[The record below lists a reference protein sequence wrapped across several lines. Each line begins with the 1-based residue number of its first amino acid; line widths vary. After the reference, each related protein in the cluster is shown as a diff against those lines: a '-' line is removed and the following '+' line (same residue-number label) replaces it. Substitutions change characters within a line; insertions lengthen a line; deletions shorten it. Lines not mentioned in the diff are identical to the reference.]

1 MEPSVI
7 DDIAEIRKIDKNNM
21 LSYLEN
27 IAEHYKRA
35 KKSSDSI
42 SINYPTPSNIII
54 AGMGGSAIGGEI
66 LQNWAKDKINI
77 SLEVVRD
84 YALPVYAN
92 SKSLV
97 LVLSYSGETEE
108 SLSVFLDALTK
119 GCMIYCISSGGNL
132 IKHAKRLGVPH
143 LKVPPGMPP
152 RAALPYMLTP
162 LLLLIEKFGLI
173 TEVSEELVEAIKIL
187 KQISKNNLPE
197 IPASKNQ
204 SKKIAIGIS
213 NTVPIIYAFGIYSSI
228 AHRFKQ
234 QFNENSKIPSTWDVF
249 SELNHNEIVGWE
261 QIGKFSKNY
270 SLIFLRDKIEPIQ
283 IKSRIEITK
292 SISSLPLKTFDI
304 WSKGNSDLAKMLSI
318 LCIGDFISVY
328 HAILNNVDPTPV
340 NTITLLKEKIKAFGT
355 KEKILNDLNKNFRSK
370 MNI

>member
-1 MEPSVI
+1 MDPLVL
-7 DDIAEIRKIDKNNM
+7 DDIAEIKKIDKNNM

-27 IAEHYKRA
+27 IAEHYKMAR
-35 KKSSDSI
+35 KNSDAI
-42 SINYPTPSNIII
+42 SVNYPNPSNIII

-66 LQNWAKDKINI
+66 LQNWAKDKINVP
-77 SLEVVRD
+77 LEVIRD
-84 YALPVYAN
+84 YSLPTYAN
-92 SKSLV
+92 SQSLV

-108 SLSVFLDALTK
+108 SLSTFLYALKK

-132 IKHAKRLGVPH
+132 IKHAKRLGLPH
-143 LKVPPGMPP
+143 LMVPSGMPP

-162 LLLLIEKFGLI
+162 LLLLIEKIGLVN
-173 TEVSEELVEAIKIL
+173 TVSEELVEAINIL
-187 KQISKNNLPE
+187 KQISKDNSPE
-197 IPASKNQ
+197 IPANRNKSKQ
-204 SKKIAIGIS
+204 IAIEIA
-213 NTVPIIYAFGIYSSI
+213 NTVPVIYAFGIYSSI

-234 QFNENSKIPSTWDVF
+234 QFNENSKIPSAWDIF

-261 QIGKFSKNY
+261 QIGKFSKKY

-292 SISSLPLKTFDI
+292 SLSSLPLKTFDI

-328 HAILNNVDPTPV
+328 HAILNKIDPTPV
-340 NTITLLKEKIKAFGT
+340 NTINLLKEKIKAFGV
-355 KEKILNDLNKNFRSK
+355 KEKILIDLNKISDLTNV
-370 MNI
+370 

>member
-1 MEPSVI
+1 MDPLVI
-7 DDIAEIRKIDKNNM
+7 DDIAEIKKIDKNNM

-27 IAEHYKRA
+27 IAEHYKMAR
-35 KKSSDSI
+35 KNSDAI
-42 SINYPTPSNIII
+42 SVNYSNPSNIII

-66 LQNWAKDKINI
+66 LQNWVKDKINVP
-77 SLEVVRD
+77 LEVIRD
-84 YALPVYAN
+84 YSLPAYAN
-92 SKSLV
+92 SQSLV

-108 SLSVFLDALTK
+108 SLSTFLDALKK

-143 LKVPPGMPP
+143 LMVPSGMPP

-162 LLLLIEKFGLI
+162 LLLLIEKIGLVN
-173 TEVSEELVEAIKIL
+173 TVSEELVEAINIL
-187 KQISKNNLPE
+187 KQISKDNLPE
-197 IPASKNQ
+197 IPANKNKSKQ
-204 SKKIAIGIS
+204 IAIGIA
-213 NTVPIIYAFGIYSSI
+213 NTVPVIYAFGIYSSI

-234 QFNENSKIPSTWDVF
+234 QFNENSKIPSAWDIF

-292 SISSLPLKTFDI
+292 SISSLPLKTFDV
-304 WSKGNSDLAKMLSI
+304 WSKGNSDLAKMLSV
-318 LCIGDFISVY
+318 LCIGDFASVY
-328 HAILNNVDPTPV
+328 HAILNNIDPTPV
-340 NTITLLKEKIKAFGT
+340 NTINLLKEKIRAFGA
-355 KEKILNDLNKNFRSK
+355 KEKILIDLNKISDLK
-370 MNI
+370 